1 MRKSLIDSIG
11 RSTAYSLMEGAV
23 LQAIEENQTYGLVN
37 SARTVQV
44 INGVLSIAGADGSTP
59 LVAGGAGPLA
69 RRALNK
75 KVPIA

>member
-59 LVAGGAGPLA
+59 LVAGETGPLA
-69 RRALNK
+69 RRALNE

>member
-23 LQAIEENQTYGLVN
+23 LQAIEENESRGLVN
-37 SARTVQV
+37 SAKTVQV
-44 INGVLSIAGADGSTP
+44 VNGVLSIAGADGSTP
-59 LVAGGAGPLA
+59 LVAGGAGPSA
-69 RRALNK
+69 RRTLSK